1 MESTVPDVND
11 RQELEAVVRGIAS
24 AGKAL
29 KLYPPTSPIPRQSVD
44 SATAALTAFLGA
56 HPVLSLTVARQG
68 FGWCGQELGIGMVGV
83 SDLADALRDHGVAE
97 IDFMPGAS
105 STDLMSFL
113 DMVSKDP
120 KAVREAGGF
129 AALLSAAGIESVRAV
144 DVALTVLDLSALPE
158 DGVDDAFLQE
168 LATDAEKLA
177 AWMAAATAGDPRVF
191 GEGLIEIANSAG
203 ADGLARM
210 LEALATAFM
219 RQTSDSRD
227 VLLGLSFSE
236 GPLREITGGMFGNLA
251 DTQLAESLAD
261 GLFGANMLSLS
272 NALTG
277 LPLESR
283 LAEVKAQVQAMLKNG
298 GHADKELTFLEHMVE
313 VRRQPDPELSLVDAE
328 PLYRKVA
335 QASAIPAEEVAKL
348 RAETTGARSA
358 ADRAGV
364 STMLALLDQQRDF
377 DLYCR
382 GLNGLAAMVPRL
394 IQDGEIDIA
403 HRVLNELTMREAR
416 AVQPWPELT
425 DQLRAAIS
433 TAVSQHAMAALL
445 RAVTSDPST
454 LTAAR
459 EIARVAGDAAGPA
472 IIAEAITNQGEG
484 LKAAEDIFGRRVI
497 DLLAAQLPHAQW
509 FQIAPVIARL
519 VSETDPRA
527 QQAVMAAAQRTDE
540 QSRREVAAGLAQGSS
555 PWSARMLAELTTDSS
570 TEVAIAAVRAL
581 GKTSA
586 PGVAGHLGLRLE
598 RLDIDNKDF
607 LLCREMI
614 EALARTVDPDAD
626 RVLERLAG
634 RKAIIKRGHFAEV
647 QDLARQAISARLNRS
662 GVR

>member
-1 MESTVPDVND
+1 MPDVND

-44 SATAALTAFLGA
+44 SATAALSAFLGT
-56 HPVLSLTVARQG
+56 HPVLSLSVARQG

-97 IDFMPGAS
+97 VDFLPGAS
-105 STDLMSFL
+105 ATDLMSFL

-120 KAVREAGGF
+120 KTVREAGGF

-203 ADGLARM
+203 ADGMARM

-283 LAEVKAQVQAMLKNG
+283 LAEVKAQVQAMLKDG

-313 VRRQPDPELSLVDAE
+313 VRRQPDPEIALIDTE

-335 QASAIPAEEVAKL
+335 LASAIPAEEVARL

-364 STMLALLDQQRDF
+364 STMLALLDQQKDF

-403 HRVLNELTMREAR
+403 QRVLNELTTREAR
-416 AVQPWPELT
+416 AIQPWPELT
-425 DQLRAAIS
+425 DQLRAAIT
-433 TAVSQHAMAALL
+433 TAVSQQAMAALL
-445 RAVTSDPST
+445 RAVTSDPTT

-484 LKAAEDIFGRRVI
+484 LKAAEDILGRRVI

-509 FQIAPVIARL
+509 FQIAPVVARL

-527 QQAVMAAAQRTDE
+527 QQAIMATAQRTDE
-540 QSRREVAAGLAQGSS
+540 QSRREVAAGLAQGTS
-555 PWSARMLAELTTDSS
+555 PWSARLLAEMTSDSS

-581 GKTSA
+581 GKATV
-586 PGVAGHLGLRLE
+586 PGAAGHLALRLE
-598 RLDIDNKDF
+598 KLDVDNKDF

-614 EALARTVDPDAD
+614 EALARTTDPDAD

-634 RKAIIKRGHFAEV
+634 RKTIIKRGHFAEV
-647 QDLARQAISARLNRS
+647 QDLARQAVSARLSRG